1 MVGIA
6 ASVWISSSA
15 LIRAAYAINLKISGH
30 FTLALKAQVVDSDK
44 GNCESETIEMLQEQQ
59 SSQDQSQERRTM
71 RRFHMRLPA
80 SVKFPEQTES
90 REIMTETQNV
100 SARGIFFYLDQPVTQ
115 GGLIE
120 VTMTFPP
127 NITLTDAVR
136 VRFVARIVRIEQ
148 PLPVSR
154 IGVAAVIEE
163 YEFLRPNPDADSSPA
178 LDN

>member
-1 MVGIA
+1 
-6 ASVWISSSA
+6 
-15 LIRAAYAINLKISGH
+15 
-30 FTLALKAQVVDSDK
+30 
-44 GNCESETIEMLQEQQ
+44 
-59 SSQDQSQERRTM
+59 M
-71 RRFHMRLPA
+71 RRFYMRLPA
-80 SVKFPEQTES
+80 AVKFPGSSEPGEVL
-90 REIMTETQNV
+90 TETQNV

-127 NITLTDAVR
+127 NITLTDAIR

-163 YEFLRPNPDADSSPA
+163 YEFLRPNANVDSAPG

>member
-1 MVGIA
+1 
-6 ASVWISSSA
+6 
-15 LIRAAYAINLKISGH
+15 
-30 FTLALKAQVVDSDK
+30 
-44 GNCESETIEMLQEQQ
+44 
-59 SSQDQSQERRTM
+59 M
-71 RRFHMRLPA
+71 RRFYMRLPA
-80 SVKFPEQTES
+80 TVKFPAGTDSAETT
-90 REIMTETQNV
+90 TETHNV

-115 GGLIE
+115 GSLIE

-163 YEFLRPNPDADSSPA
+163 YEFLRPNPDANSSAA

>member
-1 MVGIA
+1 
-6 ASVWISSSA
+6 
-15 LIRAAYAINLKISGH
+15 
-30 FTLALKAQVVDSDK
+30 
-44 GNCESETIEMLQEQQ
+44 
-59 SSQDQSQERRTM
+59 M
-71 RRFHMRLPA
+71 RRFYMRLPA
-80 SVKFPEQTES
+80 SVKFPAETDS
-90 REIMTETQNV
+90 LEIMTETQNV

-115 GGLIE
+115 GSLIE

-136 VRFVARIVRIEQ
+136 VRFVARIVRVEQ

-163 YEFLRPNPDADSSPA
+163 YEFLRSNPDADSSAA

>member
-1 MVGIA
+1 
-6 ASVWISSSA
+6 
-15 LIRAAYAINLKISGH
+15 
-30 FTLALKAQVVDSDK
+30 
-44 GNCESETIEMLQEQQ
+44 
-59 SSQDQSQERRTM
+59 M
-71 RRFHMRLPA
+71 RRFYMRLPA
-80 SVKFPEQTES
+80 SVKFPDQTES

-127 NITLTDAVR
+127 NITLTDAIR
-136 VRFVARIVRIEQ
+136 VRFIARIVRIEQ

-163 YEFLRPNPDADSSPA
+163 YEFLRPNPDADSSA
-178 LDN
+178 SLNN

>member
-1 MVGIA
+1 
-6 ASVWISSSA
+6 
-15 LIRAAYAINLKISGH
+15 
-30 FTLALKAQVVDSDK
+30 
-44 GNCESETIEMLQEQQ
+44 
-59 SSQDQSQERRTM
+59 M
-71 RRFHMRLPA
+71 RRFYMRLPA
-80 SVKFPEQTES
+80 AVKLSES
-90 REIMTETQNV
+90 SEPVELITETQNV

-127 NITLTDAVR
+127 NITLTDAIR

-163 YEFLRPNPDADSSPA
+163 YEFLRPNANADSSISV
-178 LDN
+178 DN